1 MSSGQLAGAP
11 SQTTPIG
18 PIRLVLLAGLMDVL
32 GFGIMLPTLPFFARS
47 LGAGPE
53 LITICMA
60 VFTGGL
66 FVSTP
71 VWGRLSDRVG
81 RKPVICIGL
90 AGTVACYAMLAFAQS
105 IWVVLV
111 LRALAGIM
119 AGNGAACTAYI
130 VDVTSERDRAKY
142 MGLSGAIFGFGFVA
156 GPVIGSL
163 VGGQSFGE
171 AQFVRPALTAAGL
184 SLVSLTSI
192 VLFLP
197 ESRARR
203 EDSSQERVEKTTLL
217 TRIRRLSPALFVVS
231 TCIALYSLS
240 SGFYET
246 ILPLWAADF
255 KLIDGPDR
263 MWMLILPA
271 GVGFILSQ
279 AVLIGPLTSRYGERN
294 VILYSAGPLALL
306 TYSMT
311 LAGSASQLGLAMII
325 SGVMASLAALILAS
339 SSILASK
346 LAEESQ
352 RGEVLGLFSSF
363 GTLFRTS
370 GMVVS
375 GALYN
380 QIHPHAPY
388 WLAAA
393 TTLLIVLVAPRIHR
407 DGASIAEPSVTLPQ

>member
-1 MSSGQLAGAP
+1 MSSGRRSGAP

-71 VWGRLSDRVG
+71 VWGRLSDRFG
-81 RKPVICIGL
+81 RKPIICLGL
-90 AGTVACYAMLAFAQS
+90 AGTVVCYVLLAVAQS
-105 IWVVLV
+105 IWVVLL
-111 LRALAGIM
+111 LRGVAGVM

-130 VDVTSERDRAKY
+130 IDVTSPAERAKY

-163 VGGQSFGE
+163 VGGDSFGE
-171 AQFVRPALTAAGL
+171 LQFVRPALTAAGL
-184 SLVSLTSI
+184 SFVSLTSI
-192 VLFLP
+192 FFLLP
-197 ESRARR
+197 ESRIGHGR
-203 EDSSQERVEKTTLL
+203 DSSVVSEASTLMS
-217 TRIRRLSPALFVVS
+217 RIKNLSPALLLVS
-231 TCIALYSLS
+231 TCVAVYSVS

-255 KLIDGPDR
+255 HLIDGPDR

-271 GVGFILSQ
+271 GIGFILAQ
-279 AVLIGPLTSRYGERN
+279 AALIGPLSSRFGERN
-294 VILYSAGPLALL
+294 VILSSAAPLALL
-306 TYSMT
+306 TFSMT
-311 LAGSASQLGLAMII
+311 LAGSAASLGFAMLI
-325 SGVMASLAALILAS
+325 SGVMASFASLILAS
-339 SSILASK
+339 AHILASK
-346 LAEESQ
+346 LADDSQ
-352 RGEVLGLFSSF
+352 RGEVMGLFSSV
-363 GTLFRTS
+363 GTLFRTA
-370 GMVVS
+370 GMVAS

-380 QIHPHAPY
+380 QVHPHAPY

-393 TTLLIVLVAPRIHR
+393 TTLLILAVAPRIR
-407 DGASIAEPSVTLPQ
+407 LDDVARAERVERLA